1 MFLVGV
7 TGGIASGKSTVA
19 DMLGKFD
26 NEIIDADEI
35 AREVVLPGTDG
46 LNKVVAEFG
55 PQILEKD
62 GSLSRAKLAKL
73 VFEDPGKR
81 LTLEGIL
88 HPLIKARTLEQI
100 TQSKSDIVIYI
111 VPLLVEARVD
121 YPFDLVVT
129 IEAGT
134 DNQIRRLI
142 ENRGMN
148 FEDAKA
154 RIAAQASETER
165 VARADI
171 RIDGSLNLVDLDT
184 AVSKLWSQVQDL
196 AAKKAKHGK
205 N

>member
-19 DMLGKFD
+19 EMLGKFD

-73 VFEDPGKR
+73 VFEDPEKR

-111 VPLLVEARVD
+111 VPLLVEAKVD

-142 ENRGMN
+142 ENRGMS

-171 RIDGSLNLVDLDT
+171 RIDGSLNLVDLEE
-184 AVSKLWSQVQDL
+184 AVSKLWSQVQVL
-196 AAKKAKHGK
+196 AAKKAEHGK

>member
-19 DMLGKFD
+19 EMLGKFD

-73 VFEDPGKR
+73 VFEDPEKR

-100 TQSKSDIVIYI
+100 TQSKSEIVIYI
-111 VPLLVEARVD
+111 VPLLVEAKVD
-121 YPFDLVVT
+121 YPFDFVVT

-134 DNQIRRLI
+134 DNQVRRLI
-142 ENRGMN
+142 ENRGMS

-171 RIDGSLNLVDLDT
+171 RIDGSLNLVDLEE
-184 AVSKLWSQVQDL
+184 AVSKLWSQVQVL
-196 AAKKAKHGK
+196 AAKKAEHGK

>member
-19 DMLGKFD
+19 DMLGKFE

-35 AREVVLPGTDG
+35 AREVVLPGSDG
-46 LNKVVAEFG
+46 LSKVVAEFG

-62 GSLSRAKLAKL
+62 GTLSRAELAKL
-73 VFEDPGKR
+73 VFEDPEKR

-88 HPLIKARTLEQI
+88 HPLIQARTLERI
-100 TQSKSDIVIYI
+100 SQSRSDIVIYV
-111 VPLLVEARVD
+111 VPLLVEAKVD
-121 YPFDLVVT
+121 YPFDFVVT

-142 ENRGMN
+142 ENREISL
-148 FEDAKA
+148 EDAKA
-154 RIAAQASETER
+154 RIAAQATEAER

-171 RIDGSLNLVDLDT
+171 RIDGSLGLADLEV
-184 AVSKLWSQVQDL
+184 AVSKLWSHIELL
-196 AAKKAKHGK
+196 AAKKVDHGK

>member
-19 DMLGKFD
+19 EMLGKFD

-55 PQILEKD
+55 AQILEKD

-73 VFEDPGKR
+73 VFEDPEKR

-88 HPLIKARTLEQI
+88 HPLIKVRTLEQI

-111 VPLLVEARVD
+111 VPLLVEAKVD

-142 ENRGMN
+142 ENRGMS

-171 RIDGSLNLVDLDT
+171 RIDGSLNLVDLEE
-184 AVSKLWSQVQDL
+184 AVSKLWSQVQVL
-196 AAKKAKHGK
+196 AAKKAEHGK